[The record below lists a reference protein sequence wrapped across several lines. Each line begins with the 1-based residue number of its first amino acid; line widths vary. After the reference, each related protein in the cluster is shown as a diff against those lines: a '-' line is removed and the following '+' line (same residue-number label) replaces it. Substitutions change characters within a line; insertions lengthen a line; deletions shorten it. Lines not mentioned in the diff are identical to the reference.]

1 MMPKGVEHMSAAWP
15 VTCWDRVK
23 KSMMP
28 KGVEHTV
35 QSALLDKEDLCEE
48 IYDAERR

>member
-1 MMPKGVEHMSAAWP
+1 MSTPARTRSLP
-15 VTCWDRVK
+15 RLTVK

-28 KGVEHTV
+28 KGVEHTG
-35 QSALLDKEDLCEE
+35 ADKVIAETDREE

>member
-1 MMPKGVEHMSAAWP
+1 MMPKGVEHITGPSDLP
-15 VTCWDRVK
+15 VALGVK

-28 KGVEHTV
+28 KGVEHIIS
-35 QSALLDKEDLCEE
+35 QGGDIGSPGEE